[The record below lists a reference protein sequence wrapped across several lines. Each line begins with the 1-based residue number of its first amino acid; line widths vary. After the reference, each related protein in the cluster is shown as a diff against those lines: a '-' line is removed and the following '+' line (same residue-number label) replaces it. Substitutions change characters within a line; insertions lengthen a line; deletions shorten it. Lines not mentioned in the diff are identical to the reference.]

1 MIFNIEYIGDY
12 YFIINSDIK
21 THINDINI
29 DHVVDVSNK
38 NDLFIFIRKLKLYK
52 LLNKCDK
59 HLIGFRLFVRFKPNY
74 DFSSLYPYIHMN
86 FNIKPDVVDVII
98 IDHLSKLT

>member
-29 DHVVDVSNK
+29 DHVVDDSNR
-38 NDLFIFIRKLKLYK
+38 NELFIFIRKLKLYK

-59 HLIGFRLFVRFKPNY
+59 HLIGFRLFVKIILHY
-74 DFSSLYPYIHMN
+74 THIYIQ
-86 FNIKPDVVDVII
+86 V
-98 IDHLSKLT
+98 